1 MNLLELIKSLFHK
14 STSTQA
20 APITTITGRP
30 VYDLDTY
37 IALHLKETA
46 ETSQKFIPR
55 YGNDFNAFF
64 YQPQIA
70 DILRNEVIEMLYPN
84 KNTHGFLDN
93 DHWRQKNPL
102 NFPGPFYTGETD
114 TCGTGNPEAPFNV
127 LFDTNSCEYV
137 FRQPANFTEL
147 LCIMDAA
154 AVEVFDSYS
163 CNGNQHWTYE
173 ACKEWWEQKPDWIR
187 QLQHPEMQKSN
198 AGSQQLYI
206 DYLETTAETDLR
218 KYCFF
223 LEHRYYPTDE
233 NIKLPSL

>member
-1 MNLLELIKSLFHK
+1 MNLLALIRSLFHK

-20 APITTITGRP
+20 APIIRGRP

-37 IALHLKETA
+37 IALHLKEA
-46 ETSQKFIPR
+46 EETSQRFIPR

-70 DILRNEVIEMLYPN
+70 DILRKEVIEMFYPN

-93 DHWRQKNPL
+93 DHWHQKNPL
-102 NFPGPFYTGETD
+102 NFPGPFYTGETGIR
-114 TCGTGNPEAPFNV
+114 GTGNVEAPFNV
-127 LFDTNSCEYV
+127 LSNTNGCEYV
-137 FRQPANFTEL
+137 FRQPGNFTAL
-147 LCIMDAA
+147 LCVMDAA
-154 AVEVFDSYS
+154 AIEVSHHYS

-173 ACKEWWEQKPDWIR
+173 ACKEWWKQKPEWIR

-233 NIKLPSL
+233 NIKLPPL